1 MKKRYYK
8 ILHESLGNGYITD
21 KETIWNTLD
30 AELDGFLE
38 YGEIGDE
45 IIIRIVEFEEKEV
58 EELPEFGGW

>member
-8 ILHESLGNGYITD
+8 ISHECLGNGYISD
-21 KETIWNTLD
+21 PENIMQALD

-45 IIIRIVEFEEKEV
+45 IVIKIVEFEEGEV
-58 EELPEFGGW
+58 EELPEFVGW